1 MIELNA
7 QKQENIIYQELLENL
22 NPDKIL
28 DFVNHHKKYQQPR
41 LKRLNDYYSG
51 QNVSI
56 LEAES
61 RRNGDGSDKRLLH
74 PFGREIA
81 DFQAGFSVGQP
92 IGIDVDDS
100 DNEDH
105 DTLDQVNNTNDVD
118 ALYSDLFLDVGKY
131 GRGYA
136 LTYRQD
142 GYEYERIVRLDPEN
156 TFMIY
161 NTDVDYKPIMAV
173 RYVPVQTITQ
183 YGEIQQV
190 NIEYN
195 VETWTDEEHV
205 NYQPIDL
212 MVPNL
217 TVANREPLAKLPVV
231 EFWNNSLRIGDYENV
246 ISLIDAYDAAE
257 SDTANYMTDLNDAM
271 LVIKGDIDNLMDGA
285 ELYLDPSSPDYN
297 EQLKKQA
304 EAKLEI
310 LRELKSANML
320 LLKSGSNAL
329 NGQTSVDA
337 EFIHKEYDTTGV
349 EAYKDRLY
357 KDIHSLSRT
366 PDVSD
371 SNFAGNVS
379 GVAMRYKQLGVIQQ
393 AQTKRRQ
400 FEKGLYALYEV
411 VQTLEQSVSGAW
423 NIDFNDIKFTFTDN
437 LPVDDVETIQAL
449 VNAGAQFPQEY
460 LWRFAPQISDTD
472 ELKEMMNE
480 QRDNV
485 NVEQT
490 RLSKRD
496 EAVANDTTGTDVPV
510 QQGTDQSGQAPQ
522 QEANQPS

>member
-1 MIELNA
+1 MIELNE
-7 QKQENIIYQELLENL
+7 QKQANIVYQELPENL
-22 NPDKIL
+22 NSAKVL
-28 DFVNHHKKYQQPR
+28 DFVNHHKRYQQPR
-41 LKRLNDYYSG
+41 LQRLNAYYSG

-56 LEAES
+56 LDSEP
-61 RRNGDGSDKRLLH
+61 RRTGDGSDKRLVH

-92 IGIDVDDS
+92 IGIDVDDK
-100 DNEDH
+100 DDVNH
-105 DTLDQVNNTNDVD
+105 DTLDQVNDTNDVD
-118 ALYSDLFLDVGKY
+118 ALYSDLFLDTGKY
-131 GRGYA
+131 GRGFA
-136 LTYRQD
+136 LTYRQE

-195 VETWTDEEHV
+195 IETWTDEEHI

-212 MVPNL
+212 MVPTL
-217 TVANREPLAKLPVV
+217 TIANREPLTKLPVV

-337 EFIHKEYDTTGV
+337 EFIHKEYDTAGV

-400 FEKGLYALYEV
+400 FEKGLYALYDII
-411 VQTLEQSVSGAW
+411 QTLEQSVSGAW
-423 NIDFNDIKFTFTDN
+423 NIDVNDIKFTFTDN

-449 VNAGAQFPQEY
+449 VTAGAQFPQEY
-460 LWRFAPQISDTD
+460 LYKFAPQVSDTN
-472 ELKEMMNE
+472 ELTDMMNQ
-480 QRDNV
+480 QRDNI
-485 NVEQT
+485 NIEQT
-490 RLSKRD
+490 RLAKRD
-496 EAVANDTTGTDVPV
+496 EVVANDDQQTGNVSV
-510 QQGTDQSGQAPQ
+510 QQGTNESGSTSQ
-522 QEANQPS
+522 QETN